1 MPKVSIII
9 PTYNCAEYITEAVE
23 SALNQTFRDFEVIVV
38 DDGST
43 DNTKLVL
50 DKFIKKISYIYQENQ
65 GVAVARNNGIVRS
78 TGDYISF
85 LDSDNKW
92 KLNLLAESVPVL
104 ETENAVGLV
113 HSGKIRITEDGK
125 IIEGV
130 RRNHNV
136 KYLSGYIYHNLLLR
150 KAHINLSSA
159 VMRKNC
165 IDDVGLFDVNLSKI
179 GCEDRDLFIRIA
191 RKYKVKYID
200 KPLYYGRYRSTS
212 MSANYENMLRGRYYI
227 VDKYCPPKRGLHFFR
242 NRALSSIH
250 LQKADSCVWKSDYEQ
265 GLEQYYKAIGLF
277 PFNLILYVRFV
288 KTYIKILLKFGKKL
302 KKF

>member
-1 MPKVSIII
+1 MPKVSVII
-9 PTYNCAEYITEAVE
+9 PTYNCAEYIIEAVE
-23 SALNQTFRDFEVIVV
+23 SVLNQTFRDFEVIVV

-43 DNTKLVL
+43 DNTKQVL
-50 DKFIKKISYIYQENQ
+50 DKFKDKISYIYQENQ

-92 KLNLLAESVPVL
+92 KLNLLAKSVPVL
-104 ETENAVGLV
+104 ETENSVGLV

-125 IIEGV
+125 IIEGG
-130 RRNHNV
+130 RPNNNV
-136 KYLSGYIYHNLLLR
+136 KYLSGHIYHNLLLR

-159 VMRKNC
+159 VMRKKC

-212 MSANYENMLRGRYYI
+212 MSANYESMLRGRYYI
-227 VDKYCPPKRGLHFFR
+227 VNKYCPPKRGLHLLR

-250 LQKADSCVWKSDYEQ
+250 LQKADSCIWKSDYRQ
-265 GLEQYYKAIGLF
+265 GLAQYYKAIGLF
-277 PFNLILYVRFV
+277 PFDLILYARLV
-288 KTYIKILLKFGKKL
+288 KTYIKILLKSRKKS
-302 KKF
+302 KRS